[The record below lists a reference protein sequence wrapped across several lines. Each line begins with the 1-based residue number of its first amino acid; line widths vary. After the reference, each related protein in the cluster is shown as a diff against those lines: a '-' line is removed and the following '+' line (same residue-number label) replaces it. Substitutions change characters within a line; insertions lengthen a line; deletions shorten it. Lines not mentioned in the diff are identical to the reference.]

1 MTIFRQEKG
10 NRYDTTLYC
19 KPTINFNQV
28 FINNAKQFL
37 RIIKSQ
43 MLKRNCKK
51 QLQEV
56 LLIDLNINNK
66 KNHDI

>member
-37 RIIKSQ
+37 IIIKEE

-51 QLQEV
+51 HFQEV
-56 LLIDLNINNK
+56 LLIDLNNK

>member
-1 MTIFRQEKG
+1 MKTLRFKLIMTIFRREKG

-43 MLKRNCKK
+43 MLK
-51 QLQEV
+51 
-56 LLIDLNINNK
+56 
-66 KNHDI
+66 

>member
-1 MTIFRQEKG
+1 MTIFRREKKS
-10 NRYDTTLYC
+10 DTTLYC

-43 MLKRNCKK
+43 MLK
-51 QLQEV
+51 
-56 LLIDLNINNK
+56 
-66 KNHDI
+66 

>member
-1 MTIFRQEKG
+1 MTIFRREKG

-43 MLKRNCKK
+43 MLKQNGKNSFKK
-51 QLQEV
+51 CF
-56 LLIDLNINNK
+56 
-66 KNHDI
+66 